1 MKAIWKTIKGL
12 ITAFLI
18 VILLIVLFQKISN
31 NKLALGN
38 TYIFQV
44 ASESMLPKYRI
55 GDIII
60 VRKTDASKLEVG
72 DSVTYLGKSS
82 NLRGLVITHE
92 IIKKEEIDN
101 KYHFVT
107 KGLMNEIE
115 DPEITED
122 DIYGKVIYHSVV
134 ISYLSRLMLTR
145 AGYYVIFVS
154 IGVCLSYD
162 VITSFVLKE
171 DEEDEKEE
179 NS

>member
-1 MKAIWKTIKGL
+1 MKTIWKAIKWI
-12 ITAFLI
+12 ITVFLI
-18 VILLIVLFQKISN
+18 IILLIVLFQRISN

-44 ASESMLPKYRI
+44 ASESMLPRYRV

-60 VRKTDASKLEVG
+60 VRKTDPSKLEVG
-72 DSVTYLGKSS
+72 DSITYLGKSS

-92 IIKKEEIDN
+92 IVKKEEIDD

-107 KGLMNEIE
+107 KGLMNEVE

-122 DIYGKVIYHSVV
+122 DIYGKVVYHSVV

-145 AGYYVIFVS
+145 FGYYVIFVS
-154 IGVCLSYD
+154 AGLCLSYD
-162 VITSFVLKE
+162 IITSFILKE
-171 DEEDEKEE
+171 DEENE
-179 NS
+179 NN